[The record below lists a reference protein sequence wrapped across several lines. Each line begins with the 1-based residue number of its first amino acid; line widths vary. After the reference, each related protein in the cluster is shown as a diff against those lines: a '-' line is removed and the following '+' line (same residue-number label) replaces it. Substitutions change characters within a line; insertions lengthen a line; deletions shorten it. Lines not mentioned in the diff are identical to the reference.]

1 MLKCA
6 AIGEIDGDPGCAK
19 DVIADR
25 RRNAGGDRTS
35 RGFLVRASKSE
46 FLFRCYSDPYMTQ
59 RIVGALI
66 APSQFAGQPDQQF
79 GIGQRGNPR
88 LAAGWLQ

>member
-1 MLKCA
+1 
-6 AIGEIDGDPGCAK
+6 
-19 DVIADR
+19 
-25 RRNAGGDRTS
+25 
-35 RGFLVRASKSE
+35 
-46 FLFRCYSDPYMTQ
+46 MTQ

-79 GIGQRGNPR
+79 GVGQRGNPC